1 MKRRHRLRRPGAVVL
16 ATVLLSTGTT
26 SCDVFSD
33 SPQVESEPAC
43 IRDKTPYSLGPDIY
57 AEVGKLGDA
66 KGNSRPFVTVF
77 DEQHASRIGQVEVA
91 MMLNRLYHT
100 ANLRNLALEGGFVE
114 KPRPDLTWF
123 TSKPDARHRADV
135 ALQLLRQGE
144 VSAAEFAA
152 MALPG
157 FQLHPIEHENEHK
170 VDLPDAAARSY
181 TSYMVAIAV
190 MTMTNSQA
198 TQAEAL
204 LKQDKKEEAIK
215 LIIDSN
221 PWTKERYELS
231 RRKAP
236 VVTTEEMQKL
246 GTELEEKARQVGADV
261 SEYRDDLQTA
271 RKFFDTSTQRSSTM
285 AATTADIATARVGD
299 CAPIAMNIGAA
310 HSNQVTSLLGQK
322 NVSYAVVSPS
332 SLATGTAI
340 GNGSLSMQAYDRKVK
355 SQSVDPAGGIGAFL
369 DGRRKPP
376 LASQNEWFK
385 AKAEISYV
393 TVVIARAAAAA
404 GGSGEEP
411 PFGLDQKQLGLAGS
425 GPDAPSISIDLS
437 TVRMV
442 PVQDNGTTRN
452 EVIFQVTLLKQKTG
466 LWIRA
471 GDVASEPG
479 APNDKQ
485 TLQQS
490 LEQALKK
497 MREELKNGAP
507 ADDPASS
514 AQPKV
519 VEIVPGI
526 KAAVA
531 GSKEGAEAVKLTPA

>member
-1 MKRRHRLRRPGAVVL
+1 M
-16 ATVLLSTGTT
+16 VLLSTGTT
-26 SCDVFSD
+26 GCDAFSD
-33 SPQVESEPAC
+33 SPQAEPEPSC
-43 IRDKTPYSLGPDIY
+43 IRDKTSYSLGPDTY

-66 KGNSRPFVTVF
+66 KGNGRPFVTVF
-77 DEQHASRIGQVEVA
+77 DEQHASRIGQVEIA

-100 ANLRNLALEGGFVE
+100 SNLRNLALEGSIVE
-114 KPRPDLTWF
+114 KPRPDLGWF
-123 TSKPDARHRADV
+123 TSKPDARHRVDV

-190 MTMTNSQA
+190 MSMTDSQA

-215 LIIDSN
+215 FIIDSN
-221 PWTKERYELS
+221 PWTKERYELIN
-231 RRKAP
+231 RKTP
-236 VVTTEEMQKL
+236 VVTTEQMQKV
-246 GTELEEKARQVGADV
+246 GTELEDKAQQVGADI
-261 SEYRDDLQTA
+261 SEYRDGLQTA

-285 AATTADIATARVGD
+285 AAATADIATARVGD

-310 HSNQVTSLLGQK
+310 HSNQIAGLLSQK

-355 SQSVDPAGGIGAFL
+355 GQSADPAGGIGAFL
-369 DGRRKPP
+369 DGRRKPQ

-385 AKAEISYV
+385 AKAEIGYA

-404 GGSGEEP
+404 GGSGQQP
-411 PFGLDQKQLGLAGS
+411 PFDLDQKQLGLAGS
-425 GPDAPSISIDLS
+425 GPGAPSISIDLS
-437 TVRMV
+437 TMKMV
-442 PVQDNGTTRN
+442 QVQDNGKTRN

-471 GDVASEPG
+471 GAVATQPG
-479 APNDKQ
+479 APDSTQ

-497 MREELKNGAP
+497 MREEISKEPP
-507 ADDPASS
+507 ADDPAPS
-514 AQPKV
+514 AQSKV
-519 VEIVPGI
+519 VDIVSGI

-531 GSKEGAEAVKLTPA
+531 SSAESAAAVNLILVD